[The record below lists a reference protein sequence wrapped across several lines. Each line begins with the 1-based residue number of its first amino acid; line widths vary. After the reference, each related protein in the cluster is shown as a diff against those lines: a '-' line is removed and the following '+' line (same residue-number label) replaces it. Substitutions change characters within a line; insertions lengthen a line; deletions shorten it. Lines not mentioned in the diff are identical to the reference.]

1 MIDAVILIPS
11 MIASLDSR
19 SQSSVE
25 SLLRD
30 SILLAT
36 VFALHS
42 IDISLPRGLF
52 VAAGCFVM
60 CSEII
65 NDLTYRFL
73 PPSKKLKTT
82 WLNLQGRQ
90 IKKDLIRYIELRND
104 CTDCY
109 EAPDSNNNL
118 LRNNNMV
125 FKGVETHAET
135 IATDKNNKPR
145 RF

>member
-1 MIDAVILIPS
+1 
-11 MIASLDSR
+11 
-19 SQSSVE
+19 
-25 SLLRD
+25 
-30 SILLAT
+30 

-42 IDISLPRGLF
+42 INISLPRGLF

-73 PPSKKLKTT
+73 PPSKKLKNT

-90 IKKDLIRYIELRND
+90 IKKDLIRYIELKND
-104 CTDCY
+104 CFDCY
-109 EAPDSNNNL
+109 EASNTNDNL
-118 LRNNNMV
+118 LRNRNMV
-125 FKGVETHAET
+125 IKGGQTKAET
-135 IATDKNNKPR
+135 TATHKNNQPR